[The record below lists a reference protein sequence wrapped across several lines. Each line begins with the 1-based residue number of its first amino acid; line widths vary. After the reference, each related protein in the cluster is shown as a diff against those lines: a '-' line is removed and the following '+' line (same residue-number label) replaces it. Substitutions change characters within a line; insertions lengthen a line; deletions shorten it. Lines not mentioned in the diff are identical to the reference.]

1 MNTNK
6 IKLNKNNELSPLIKY
21 MVVKKNT
28 MLSHVCFRIA
38 LTFYQWLYKFRI
50 EKLAFRPV

>member
-38 LTFYQWLYKFRI
+38 LTFYQWL
-50 EKLAFRPV
+50 

>member
-21 MVVKKNT
+21 MVVKKKYHVEPRLFSYCINV
-28 MLSHVCFRIA
+28 LSMA
-38 LTFYQWLYKFRI
+38 LEI
-50 EKLAFRPV
+50 